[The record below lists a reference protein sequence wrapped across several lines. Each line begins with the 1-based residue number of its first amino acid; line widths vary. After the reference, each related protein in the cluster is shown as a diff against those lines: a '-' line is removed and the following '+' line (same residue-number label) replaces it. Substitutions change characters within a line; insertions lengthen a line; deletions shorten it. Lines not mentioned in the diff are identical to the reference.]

1 MTSISSYLFQVFYD
15 WVRANGAIPRIL
27 VDANEAGVVVPREYV
42 SNGVILISICYL
54 YVSNFEI
61 GPNKI
66 SFFTRFKGQ
75 KEFVSIPYT
84 AMIELIC
91 SDNGL
96 TIPLS
101 MWLASIDLACHQ
113 YDEPNGADEPE
124 KAADLGKQE
133 EPSPKIRFTL
143 DESSESADGTNPF
156 VNEDQDDGN
165 TSAADD
171 EGATSTAS
179 KSKSRA
185 AKAPKKSKPSFT
197 VLD

>member
-1 MTSISSYLFQVFYD
+1 M
-15 WVRANGAIPRIL
+15 
-27 VDANEAGVVVPREYV
+27 
-42 SNGVILISICYL
+42 
-54 YVSNFEI
+54 
-61 GPNKI
+61 
-66 SFFTRFKGQ
+66 
-75 KEFVSIPYT
+75 SIPYN

>member
-1 MTSISSYLFQVFYD
+1 MTSISSYLFKAFYD
-15 WVRANGAIPRIL
+15 WMRDNGANPRIL

-165 TSAADD
+165 TSVADD